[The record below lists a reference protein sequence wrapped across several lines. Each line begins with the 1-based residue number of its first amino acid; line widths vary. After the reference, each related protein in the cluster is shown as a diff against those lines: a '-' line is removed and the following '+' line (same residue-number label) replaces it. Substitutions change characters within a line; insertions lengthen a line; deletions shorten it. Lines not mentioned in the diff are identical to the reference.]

1 MKNKLNIRFEARHRW
16 TAVATLLV
24 LGAAWPASAS
34 AAAAH
39 ETLWDTLKAGGPM
52 LILIGILSVLT
63 VGLILEC
70 SFRLRVAKA
79 APRPIVDLLQKAI
92 ADGNYQEAWRV
103 CDKNPTFMTNV
114 LKPAIQRVGRGKEVV
129 REIMSDHALKEAM
142 GWRARCSYL
151 SMIGVVAPMFGLM
164 GTVVGMIHAFAALA
178 GGGII
183 ADPTKLAGAISEAL
197 VNTAAGLF
205 VAVPG
210 FMAFYFFRNR
220 TQEVIVAVEDVL
232 NILLE
237 DVPYDQLQGIKIGPQ
252 LEAELSGEAASTTP
266 SGGEAGSASPSGEGA
281 AGEMP
286 KAAPAAGAVIVPCP
300 NCNAQIPQGIPT
312 CPNCKST
319 LEWA

>member
-1 MKNKLNIRFEARHRW
+1 MNNNLNTRVEAPRRW
-16 TAVATLLV
+16 MAIVTMLL
-24 LGAAWPASAS
+24 LGAALPATAS
-34 AAAAH
+34 AAGGATH

-52 LILIGILSVLT
+52 LVLIGILSVLT

-70 SFRLRVAKA
+70 AFRLRVPKA
-79 APRPIVDLLQKAI
+79 APKNIVDLLQKAI

-103 CDKNPTFMTNV
+103 CDKNPCFMTNV

-129 REIMSDHALKEAM
+129 REIMGDHALKEAM

-220 TQEVIVAVEDVL
+220 TQEVIVAVEDVI

-237 DVPYDQLQGIKIGPQ
+237 DVPYEQLQGIKIGPQ
-252 LEAELSGEAASTTP
+252 LEAELSGDAAAATTP
-266 SGGEAGSASPSGEGA
+266 PASGEGA

-286 KAAPAAGAVIVPCP
+286 KPAPAAGAVIVPCP

>member
-1 MKNKLNIRFEARHRW
+1 MRNKLTTLFTMSHRW
-16 TAVATLLV
+16 TATIALLV
-24 LGAAWPASAS
+24 LGAALPSSAH
-34 AAAAH
+34 AAAAQ
-39 ETLWDTLKAGGPM
+39 ETLWDTIKAGGPM
-52 LILIGILSVLT
+52 MFLTLTLSVVT

-70 SFRLRVAKA
+70 VFRLRVPKA
-79 APRPIVDLLQKAI
+79 APKPIVDLLQKAVT
-92 ADGNYQEAWRV
+92 DGNYQEAWRV
-103 CDKNPTFMTNV
+103 CDKNPCFLTNV

-129 REIMSDHALKEAM
+129 HEILGEHALKEAM

-151 SMIGVVAPMFGLM
+151 SMIGVIAPMFGLM

-210 FMAFYFFRNR
+210 FMGFYFFRNK
-220 TQEVIVAVEDVL
+220 TQEIIVAVEDIINV
-232 NILLE
+232 LLE
-237 DVPYDQLQGIKIGPQ
+237 DVPYEQLQGIKIGPQ
-252 LEAELSGEAASTTP
+252 LEAELSGAAAP
-266 SGGEAGSASPSGEGA
+266 AAAAGDAATAPAA

-286 KAAPAAGAVIVPCP
+286 KAAPAEGAVIVPCP
-300 NCNAQIPQGIPT
+300 NCNAQIPQGIPS

>member
-1 MKNKLNIRFEARHRW
+1 MKNKLNSRVEASRRW
-16 TAVATLLV
+16 IAIATLLI

-70 SFRLRVAKA
+70 SFRLRVTKA
-79 APRPIVDLLQKAI
+79 APKNIVDLLQKAI
-92 ADGNYQEAWRV
+92 TDGNYQEAWRV

-129 REIMSDHALKEAM
+129 REVMADHALKEAM

-220 TQEVIVAVEDVL
+220 TQEVIVAVEDVI

-237 DVPYDQLQGIKIGPQ
+237 DVPYEQLQGIKIGPQ
-252 LEAELSGEAASTTP
+252 LEAELSGEATP
-266 SGGEAGSASPSGEGA
+266 GTAPAEGA

>member
-1 MKNKLNIRFEARHRW
+1 
-16 TAVATLLV
+16 
-24 LGAAWPASAS
+24 
-34 AAAAH
+34 
-39 ETLWDTLKAGGPM
+39 
-52 LILIGILSVLT
+52 
-63 VGLILEC
+63 
-70 SFRLRVAKA
+70 
-79 APRPIVDLLQKAI
+79 
-92 ADGNYQEAWRV
+92 
-103 CDKNPTFMTNV
+103 
-114 LKPAIQRVGRGKEVV
+114 
-129 REIMSDHALKEAM
+129 M

-197 VNTAAGLF
+197 VNTAAGVF

>member
-92 ADGNYQEAWRV
+92 ADGNYQEAWRI
-103 CDKNPTFMTNV
+103 CDKNPSFMTNV

-252 LEAELSGEAASTTP
+252 LEAELSSEANAGTP
-266 SGGEAGSASPSGEGA
+266 PAEGSAS
-281 AGEMP
+281 EMP

>member
-1 MKNKLNIRFEARHRW
+1 MPRRW
-16 TAVATLLV
+16 TAVVALLV
-24 LGAAWPASAS
+24 FGAVWPASAS
-34 AAAAH
+34 AAQQ

-52 LILIGILSVLT
+52 LFLTLLLSVIT
-63 VGLILEC
+63 VGLLLEC
-70 SFRLRVAKA
+70 AFRLRVPKA
-79 APRPIVDLLQKAI
+79 APKPIVDLLQKAVT
-92 ADGNYQEAWRV
+92 DGNYQEAWRV
-103 CDKNPTFMTNV
+103 CDKNPCFLTNV
-114 LKPAIQRVGRGKEVV
+114 LKPAIQRVGRGKETV
-129 REIMSDHALKEAM
+129 REILGDHALKEAM

-151 SMIGVVAPMFGLM
+151 SMIGVIAPMFGLM

-210 FMAFYFFRNR
+210 FMGFYFFRNK
-220 TQEVIVAVEDVL
+220 TQEIIVAVEDVI

-237 DVPYDQLQGIKIGPQ
+237 DVPYEQLQGIKIGPQ
-252 LEAELSGEAASTTP
+252 LEAELSGAAPAAASGDAAAAP
-266 SGGEAGSASPSGEGA
+266 AAAS
-281 AGEMP
+281 EMP
-286 KAAPAAGAVIVPCP
+286 KAAPAEGAVMVPCP

>member
-1 MKNKLNIRFEARHRW
+1 MNNNLNTRVEAPRRW
-16 TAVATLLV
+16 MAIVTMLL
-24 LGAAWPASAS
+24 LGAALPATAS
-34 AAAAH
+34 AAGGATH

-52 LILIGILSVLT
+52 LVIIGILSVLT

-70 SFRLRVAKA
+70 AFRLRVPKA
-79 APRPIVDLLQKAI
+79 APKNIVDLLQKAI

-103 CDKNPTFMTNV
+103 CDKNPCFMTNV

-129 REIMSDHALKEAM
+129 REIMGDHALKEAM

-210 FMAFYFFRNR
+210 LMAFYFFRNR
-220 TQEVIVAVEDVL
+220 TRPFA
-232 NILLE
+232 
-237 DVPYDQLQGIKIGPQ
+237 
-252 LEAELSGEAASTTP
+252 
-266 SGGEAGSASPSGEGA
+266 
-281 AGEMP
+281 
-286 KAAPAAGAVIVPCP
+286 
-300 NCNAQIPQGIPT
+300 
-312 CPNCKST
+312 
-319 LEWA
+319 

>member
-1 MKNKLNIRFEARHRW
+1 MPRRW
-16 TAVATLLV
+16 TAVVALLAF
-24 LGAAWPASAS
+24 GAVWPASAS
-34 AAAAH
+34 AAQQ

-52 LILIGILSVLT
+52 LFLTLLLSVIT
-63 VGLILEC
+63 VGLLLEC
-70 SFRLRVAKA
+70 AFRLRVPKA
-79 APRPIVDLLQKAI
+79 APKPIVDLLQKAVT
-92 ADGNYQEAWRV
+92 DGNYQEAWRV
-103 CDKNPTFMTNV
+103 CDKNPCFLTNV
-114 LKPAIQRVGRGKEVV
+114 LKPAIQRVGRGKETV
-129 REIMSDHALKEAM
+129 REILGDHALKEAM

-151 SMIGVVAPMFGLM
+151 SMIGVIAPMFGLM

-210 FMAFYFFRNR
+210 FMGFYFFRNK
-220 TQEVIVAVEDVL
+220 TQEIIVAVEDVI

-237 DVPYDQLQGIKIGPQ
+237 DVPYEQLQGIKIGPQ
-252 LEAELSGEAASTTP
+252 LEAELSGAAPAAASGDAAAAP
-266 SGGEAGSASPSGEGA
+266 AAAS
-281 AGEMP
+281 EMP
-286 KAAPAAGAVIVPCP
+286 KAAPAEGAVMVPCP

>member
-1 MKNKLNIRFEARHRW
+1 MRNKLTTLFTMPRRW
-16 TAVATLLV
+16 TATVALLI
-24 LGAAWPASAS
+24 LGAAWPANAS
-34 AAAAH
+34 AAQ

-52 LILIGILSVLT
+52 LFLTLLLSVVT
-63 VGLILEC
+63 VGLLLEC
-70 SFRLRVAKA
+70 AFRLRIPKA
-79 APRPIVDLLQKAI
+79 APKAIADQLQKAV

-103 CDKNPTFMTNV
+103 CDKNPCFLTNV

-129 REIMSDHALKEAM
+129 REILADHALKEAM

-151 SMIGVVAPMFGLM
+151 SMIGVIAPMFGLM
-164 GTVVGMIHAFAALA
+164 GTVTGMIHAFAALA

-210 FMAFYFFRNR
+210 FMGFYFFRNK
-220 TQEVIVAVEDVL
+220 TQEIIVAVEDVI

-237 DVPYDQLQGIKIGPQ
+237 DVPYEQLQGIKIGPQ
-252 LEAELSGEAASTTP
+252 LEAELSGAA
-266 SGGEAGSASPSGEGA
+266 AGSASAAGGA
-281 AGEMP
+281 ASGSEMP
-286 KAAPAAGAVIVPCP
+286 KAAPADGAVIVPCP
-300 NCNAQIPQGIPT
+300 NCNAQIPQGIPS

>member
-1 MKNKLNIRFEARHRW
+1 MRNRLTTLFTMPRRW
-16 TAVATLLV
+16 TAVVALLV
-24 LGAAWPASAS
+24 FGAVWPASAS
-34 AAAAH
+34 AAQQ

-52 LILIGILSVLT
+52 LFLTLLLSVIT
-63 VGLILEC
+63 VGLLLEC
-70 SFRLRVAKA
+70 AFRLRVPKA
-79 APRPIVDLLQKAI
+79 APKPIVDLLQKAVT
-92 ADGNYQEAWRV
+92 DGNYQEAWRV
-103 CDKNPTFMTNV
+103 CDKNPCFLTNV
-114 LKPAIQRVGRGKEVV
+114 LKPAIQRVGRGKETV
-129 REIMSDHALKEAM
+129 REILGDHALKEAM

-151 SMIGVVAPMFGLM
+151 SMIGVIAPMFGLM

-210 FMAFYFFRNR
+210 FMGFYFFRNK
-220 TQEVIVAVEDVL
+220 TQEIIVAVEDVI

-237 DVPYDQLQGIKIGPQ
+237 DVPYEQLQGIKIGPQ
-252 LEAELSGEAASTTP
+252 LEAELSGAAPAAASGDAAAAP
-266 SGGEAGSASPSGEGA
+266 AAAS
-281 AGEMP
+281 EMP
-286 KAAPAAGAVIVPCP
+286 KAAPAEGAVMVPCP

>member
-1 MKNKLNIRFEARHRW
+1 MMRNKLTTLFTQPHRW
-16 TAVATLLV
+16 TATLALLV
-24 LGAAWPASAS
+24 LGAVWPASAS
-34 AAAAH
+34 AAQQ
-39 ETLWDTLKAGGPM
+39 ETLWDTIKAGGPM
-52 LILIGILSVLT
+52 MFLTLALSVVT

-70 SFRLRVAKA
+70 AFRLRVPKA
-79 APRPIVDLLQKAI
+79 APKPIVDQLQKAV

-103 CDKNPTFMTNV
+103 CDKNPCFLTNV

-129 REIMSDHALKEAM
+129 HEILADHALKEAM

-151 SMIGVVAPMFGLM
+151 SMIGVIAPMFGLM

-210 FMAFYFFRNR
+210 FMGFYFFRNR
-220 TQEVIVAVEDVL
+220 TQEIIVSVEDIINV
-232 NILLE
+232 LLE
-237 DVPYDQLQGIKIGPQ
+237 DVPYEQLQGIKIGPQ
-252 LEAELSGEAASTTP
+252 LEAELGGAAAPAAS
-266 SGGEAGSASPSGEGA
+266 SAA
-281 AGEMP
+281 AEMP
-286 KAAPAAGAVIVPCP
+286 KAAPAEGAVIVPCP
-300 NCNAQIPQGIPT
+300 SCNAQIPQGIPN

>member
-1 MKNKLNIRFEARHRW
+1 MNNKLNNRLNGRHRW
-16 TAVATLLV
+16 TAVAMLLI

-34 AAAAH
+34 AAGTH

-70 SFRLRVAKA
+70 AFRLRVAKA
-79 APRPIVDLLQKAI
+79 APKAIVDLLQKAI
-92 ADGNYQEAWRV
+92 TDGNYQEAWRV

-129 REIMSDHALKEAM
+129 REIMADHALKEAM

-220 TQEVIVAVEDVL
+220 TQEVIVAVEDVI

-237 DVPYDQLQGIKIGPQ
+237 DVPYEQLQGIKIGPQ
-252 LEAELSGEAASTTP
+252 LEAELSGEGTAPAA
-266 SGGEAGSASPSGEGA
+266 EGKE
-281 AGEMP
+281 GDMP
-286 KAAPAAGAVIVPCP
+286 KPAPAAGAVIVPCP